1 MKGKIIR
8 AVAGYYYVFGYEDGR
23 THQCRARGIFRKD
36 GRQPLVGDEVLFD
49 LTHTEDTEGT
59 VDEILP
65 RKNSLI
71 RPPAGAEP
79 VFAGPFSGADGA
91 AENSRCYC
99 IQQG

>member
-71 RPPAGAEP
+71 RPPVARSRTCLCWT
-79 VFAGPFSGADGA
+79 VFW
-91 AENSRCYC
+91 C
-99 IQQG
+99 